1 MLIYRTVLKLRHRAY
16 DSGRRPVA
24 EAGVPTICVGNVTV
38 GGTGKTPLTELILR
52 TLEGRRLAVLSRGY
66 GRKTKGYLEVD
77 PAGDA
82 ALYGDEPLQIARKFP
97 SVRVVVDEDRV
108 EGCNKIGSA
117 VDAIVLDDAYQYRK
131 LKASLSIVL
140 VDYNR
145 PIFKDSLLPFGRLRD
160 LPERIFK
167 ADVIIVTK
175 CPAAM
180 SDYEKGC
187 YAQDYLRMT
196 GYEPASHSAY
206 TPAGDK
212 IPVLFTTVE
221 YAKPV
226 PVFEGAEP
234 SWPRSDKAVVISGI
248 ARNAPFIDHLAAS
261 YSLTKVFSFPDHHI
275 FNEKDIRS
283 FGDAI
288 LLNPFACFF
297 TTEKDAQRL
306 LKCAG
311 LSDDVKKRLFAVP
324 IEARFLSE
332 GEFDLF
338 SSLLKD
344 LTEGG
349 VKADNVL

>member
-16 DSGRRPVA
+16 DRGRRPVA

-52 TLEGRRLAVLSRGY
+52 ELSGHRLAVLSRGY

-97 SVRVVVDEDRV
+97 DVRVVVDEDRI

-131 LKASLSIVL
+131 LKASLNIVL

-145 PIFKDSLLPFGRLRD
+145 PVFKDSLLPFGRLRD

-180 SDYEKGC
+180 SDFEKGS
-187 YAQDYLRMT
+187 YAKDNLRMT
-196 GYEPASHSAY
+196 GYEPADHIAY

-212 IPVLFTTVE
+212 IPVLFATIDYQT
-221 YAKPV
+221 PQ
-226 PVFEGAEP
+226 PVFEGAES
-234 SWPRSDKAVVISGI
+234 SWPRAERAVVISGT
-248 ARNAPFIDHLAAS
+248 ARNRPFIDHFAAS
-261 YSLTKVFSFPDHHI
+261 YSLAKVFSFPDHHVFTEKDVKK
-275 FNEKDIRS
+275 FNEGIWHY
-283 FGDAI
+283 
-288 LLNPFACFF
+288 PFCCYF

-306 LKCAG
+306 LGCAG
-311 LSDDVKKRLFAVP
+311 LSEDVKKRLFSVP
-324 IEARFLSE
+324 IEARFLSD
-332 GEFDLF
+332 GERKLF
-338 SSLLKD
+338 SRLLKD
-344 LTEGG
+344 LEKGSI
-349 VKADNVL
+349 